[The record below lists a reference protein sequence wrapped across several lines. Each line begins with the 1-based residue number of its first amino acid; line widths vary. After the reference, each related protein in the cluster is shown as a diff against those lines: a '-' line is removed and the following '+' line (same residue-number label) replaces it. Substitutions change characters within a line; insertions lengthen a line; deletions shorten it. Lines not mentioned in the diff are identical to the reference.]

1 MIYLVLSAAVPLQ
14 REEDGR
20 AVVVIRGLGK
30 NVSGQERLM
39 DLGSS
44 SGNTYALLEV

>member
-1 MIYLVLSAAVPLQ
+1 MIYLVLSAVPLQ